1 MEGAVKTKPQSIA
14 SMPGIPTWGW
24 MCDKFWG
31 DQPSDITNISNQ
43 LQPKKAWLC
52 PCYSKTFRGL
62 GTKKVGNL
70 PFGVLCSFPTSNRTN
85 HTPKK
90 IRSKEGYHHGFPQN
104 KYQTKLKQT
113 QWFHDTNPPH
123 FTHAEQTGIH
133 EDWHH
138 AELPAGAMNWTLGVQ
153 RPFEIAP
160 AVFFLENQLRPS
172 IFRGSQRQQFLD
184 AAYLHSI
191 HPKPFLGG
199 PSKYLK
205 IQPNISSLN
214 VKKAWSIP
222 CMNAEYPTPVLFCCC
237 RPAYPSFPSARQG
250 WAQPLASVRSIRRSS
265 KIILDHLNVSPLWYI
280 IIS

>member
-1 MEGAVKTKPQSIA
+1 MEGAVKTKTRLKLIEWFHHWAFKFATIHSIPGWYSNMGLDVWQILRWPTFRHNQHLKPA
-14 SMPGIPTWGW
+14 ATQKSLVMP
-24 MCDKFWG
+24 MLR
-31 DQPSDITNISNQ
+31 QNIS
-43 LQPKKAWLC
+43 
-52 PCYSKTFRGL
+52 RIGD
-62 GTKKVGNL
+62 KKVGNL

-123 FTHAEQTGIH
+123 FTHSEQTGIH

-160 AVFFLENQLRPS
+160 AFFFLENQLPPS

-184 AAYLHSI
+184 AAYLHSMK
-191 HPKPFLGG
+191 PKPFLGG
-199 PSKYLK
+199 PSVDSPGAPEYSKCTPLPK
-205 IQPNISSLN
+205 E
-214 VKKAWSIP
+214 SIP
-222 CMNAEYPTPVLFCCC
+222 GQNTILTAHRYPVSQHILS
-237 RPAYPSFPSARQG
+237 AYP
-250 WAQPLASVRSIRRSS
+250 
-265 KIILDHLNVSPLWYI
+265 
-280 IIS
+280 

>member
-14 SMPGIPTWGW
+14 SQPGIPTWGW
-24 MCDKFWG
+24 MCDIFWG

-52 PCYSKTFRGL
+52 PCYAKTFRGL
-62 GTKKVGNL
+62 GTRRWKPYPL
-70 PFGVLCSFPTSNRTN
+70 ASFAPSQLLTEQIIP
-85 HTPKK
+85 PKK
-90 IRSKEGYHHGFPQN
+90 SDQRKVTTMGFLKPN
-104 KYQTKLKQT
+104 TRLYKLKQT

-184 AAYLHSI
+184 AAYFLHSI

-199 PSKYLK
+199 SSVDSPGAPEYSKCTPLPK
-205 IQPNISSLN
+205 ET
-214 VKKAWSIP
+214 IP
-222 CMNAEYPTPVLFCCC
+222 GQNTILTAHRYPVSQHILS
-237 RPAYPSFPSARQG
+237 AYP
-250 WAQPLASVRSIRRSS
+250 
-265 KIILDHLNVSPLWYI
+265 
-280 IIS
+280 